1 MIDIA
6 LLVVVGASYVLWF
19 IISERWYG
27 GYYDRKKN
35 ETLESENISDS
46 REREW
51 VGDTK
56 TRRSEAVREFIGR
69 FL

>member
-6 LLVVVGASYVLWF
+6 LLIVVGASYVLWT

-35 ETLESENISDS
+35 RTLESENISDS